1 MDAFW
6 NFLNSCFQKLFNL
19 MNHLQMTPNRIFL
32 VIGFIGAI
40 GWIIYQYQHRHE
52 EKGKV
57 PHKEN

>member
-1 MDAFW
+1 M
-6 NFLNSCFQKLFNL
+6 NKLE
-19 MNHLQMTPNRIFL
+19 MTPNRIFL

-57 PHKEN
+57 THKEN